1 MTTKKFFIKAAKAIC
16 EVNDLTENT
25 LLCNKF
31 ISIFEEENPRFDAA
45 KFSKACGL

>member
-1 MTTKKFFIKAAKAIC
+1 MVTKNFFIKTAKAVR
-16 EVNDLTENT
+16 EVNDLAEKTI
-25 LLCNKF
+25 LCNKF